1 MTLGLI
7 KQTDLTKGT
16 KQLTQLGTSIIAPV
30 VGGIAGFLNPDF
42 IGIKAL
48 ISEVM
53 STTGLFETLPVIGSL
68 DITSFITAAVYG
80 GLAVVISRI
89 SFGGWVFKTLFVG
102 LTWFFGASALRN
114 AIDGLTGGIRSI
126 SAIASGV

>member
-1 MTLGLI
+1 MPLGLI

-16 KQLTQLGTSIIAPV
+16 KQLTAIGTNIIAPV
-30 VGGIAGFLNPDF
+30 VGGIAGFMNPDF

-53 STTGLFETLPVIGSL
+53 TSTGIFEALPVIGSL
-68 DITSFITAAVYG
+68 DITSFITAAAYA
-80 GLAVVISRI
+80 GLAIVISRI
-89 SFGGWVFKTLFVG
+89 SFGGWVFKTMFVG

-126 SAIASGV
+126 GTLAGTV